1 MSTNFRRGFVRH
13 ALVPA
18 LLCWLPLAAVAATS
32 QFNTDADGWVAQGD
46 SEGPL
51 SWVATGGNP
60 GGHVLIDDLT
70 TGGVTY
76 FIAPAKF
83 LGNQFAAL
91 GTNLLFDLQQV
102 YSGSPSQFS
111 SPDVVL
117 QGDGLTLVYNFG
129 AASNYPANG
138 SWTSYVVPLVA
149 AQWQLNSFSGAAPT
163 GLQMS
168 AVLGDLTALKI
179 RAEFRSGSDIGHLDN
194 VSLVPEPASLALLLA
209 GLGIVGLAARRRS
222 S

>member
-1 MSTNFRRGFVRH
+1 MSTRLH
-13 ALVPA
+13 PA
-18 LLCWLPLAAVAATS
+18 CVLAVLCSLPLASLATS
-32 QFNTDADGWVAQGD
+32 SHFDTNDEGWIAQGD

-51 SWVATGGNP
+51 TWVATGGNP

-76 FIAPAKF
+76 FVAPAKF
-83 LGNQFAAL
+83 LGNQSAAL

-117 QGDGLTLVYNFG
+117 QGASLTLVYNFG
-129 AASNYPANG
+129 GASNYPANG

-149 AQWQLNSFSGAAPT
+149 AQWQLNSFSGAAPS

-179 RAEFRSGSDIGHLDN
+179 RAEFRSGPDVGHLDN
-194 VSLVPEPASLALLLA
+194 VSLVPEPAALALLLA
-209 GLGIVGLAARRRS
+209 GLGVVGLAARRRTA
-222 S
+222 